1 MFGGGLGLDFG
12 LKKFAVSLQEMNQVP
27 SGHHRL
33 AGHAFMGAG
42 ADVGGDDGL
51 GVAQQRMIGRRRF
64 LVHDIGGVTGELAG
78 VEGLEDGGG
87 VD

>member
-1 MFGGGLGLDFG
+1 MSGGGLGSDFG
-12 LKKFAVSLQEMNQVP
+12 LKEFALSLEEMNEVLG
-27 SGHHRL
+27 GHHGL
-33 AGHAFMGAG
+33 AGHAFMRSG
-42 ADVGGDDGL
+42 ADVRGDDGFRM
-51 GVAQQRMIGRRRF
+51 VQQRMIGRRRF

>member
-1 MFGGGLGLDFG
+1 MSGGGLGSDFG
-12 LKKFAVSLQEMNQVP
+12 LKEFAVSLQEMNQVLG
-27 SGHHRL
+27 GHHGL
-33 AGHAFMGAG
+33 AGNAFMGAG

-51 GVAQQRMIGRRRF
+51 GVAQQRMIGWWRF

-78 VEGLEDGGG
+78 VEGLEDGGS